1 MGGWPVGYSLSR
13 RDAIQGPERKPR
25 ERSGL
30 CHTEGWMMIDDAN
43 PLVDN
48 TGLVTGVA
56 AGSTKL
62 TAALFGVSCQDT
74 VTVA

>member
-1 MGGWPVGYSLSR
+1 
-13 RDAIQGPERKPR
+13 
-25 ERSGL
+25 
-30 CHTEGWMMIDDAN
+30 MMIDDAK

-48 TGLVTGVA
+48 AGLVTGVA

-62 TAALFGVSCQDT
+62 TATLFGVSYQGT

>member
-1 MGGWPVGYSLSR
+1 
-13 RDAIQGPERKPR
+13 
-25 ERSGL
+25 
-30 CHTEGWMMIDDAN
+30 MMIDDVN

-48 TGLVTGVA
+48 TGLVTGAA

-62 TAALFGVSCQDT
+62 TAALFGVSCQGT

>member
-1 MGGWPVGYSLSR
+1 
-13 RDAIQGPERKPR
+13 
-25 ERSGL
+25 
-30 CHTEGWMMIDDAN
+30 MMIDDAN

-62 TAALFGVSCQDT
+62 TAALFGVSCQST